1 MQIIILSNIEN
12 NYVRHIIN
20 CNHNDHHNNMI
31 YNIYNNDNSPTLADE
46 LSVCAFLSK
55 NTIIVIEDRSDMIII
70 TMN

>member
-46 LSVCAFLSK
+46 LSVCAFP
-55 NTIIVIEDRSDMIII
+55 I
-70 TMN
+70 TEYNHC